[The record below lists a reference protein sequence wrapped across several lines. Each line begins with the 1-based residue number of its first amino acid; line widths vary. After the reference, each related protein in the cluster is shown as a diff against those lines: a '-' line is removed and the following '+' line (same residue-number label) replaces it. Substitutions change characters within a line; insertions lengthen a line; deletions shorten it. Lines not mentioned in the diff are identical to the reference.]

1 MSDLTPFIIPL
12 SLIRIIIRLLNGL
25 FTISFFPFLY
35 RLYKRSRRR
44 FYLLWGIGF
53 LLYGINITIRAL
65 WDTVTISSPVTWI
78 SFFFYMTGFIFIIT
92 GIGDLVEQ
100 TKIALASS
108 LLLPLVPLIGYYI
121 TSPEILAWTA
131 SLSPF
136 ILISISL
143 FFIRRKYHA
152 SLDLFITGWLLLLVV
167 NIALASNM
175 VNLIFVDVFAI
186 CGKFVILIGMISPKF
201 SFLVD
206 DMKRYLISGTP
217 TEYPSSIQEHF
228 ILVKIET
235 SEKYQEYDWISDK
248 VKENIKQ
255 GIRTILIVLYDLITP
270 SELRSRG
277 LEENDLYFV
286 RMSPSR
292 ELKIQ
297 SIEDNTAL
305 MSDHLSQLDLL
316 ISEIIEYSEERK
328 IRCDIILYT
337 LTWVIHTHGWDN
349 VYRLLISKIPEL
361 KKSNAQIY
369 AVYYPETHNVEEIS
383 KFERIADK
391 ILNFY

>member
-12 SLIRIIIRLLNGL
+12 SLIRMLLRLFNGL

-35 RLYKRSRRR
+35 KLYKRSRRR

-53 LLYGINITIRAL
+53 LLYGINITLRAL
-65 WDTVTISSPVTWI
+65 MDTATISSPVTWI
-78 SFFFYMTGFIFIIT
+78 SFIFYMSGFIFIIT
-92 GIGDLVEQ
+92 GIGDLIDH

-108 LLLPLVPLIGYYI
+108 LLLPLVPVISYYVS
-121 TSPEILAWTA
+121 SPEILAWTA

-136 ILISISL
+136 FLISVSL

-152 SLDLFITGWLLLLVV
+152 SLDLFIIGWLILLVV

-175 VNLIFVDVFAI
+175 VNLIFVEMFAI
-186 CGKFVILIGMISPKF
+186 CGKAVILIGMISPQF

-206 DMKRYLISGTP
+206 DMKRFLISGTP
-217 TEYPSSIQEHF
+217 GKYPNGIQENF
-228 ILVKIET
+228 ILVNIET
-235 SEKYQEYDWISDK
+235 SEKYQEQDWISDK
-248 VKENIKQ
+248 VRENLEQ
-255 GIRTILIVLYDLITP
+255 GIRTILVVLYDLITP

-277 LEENDLYFV
+277 LGENDLYFV
-286 RMSPSR
+286 RISPNR
-292 ELKIQ
+292 ELRMQ

-305 MSDHLSQLDLL
+305 MSDDLSQLGLL
-316 ISEIIEYSEERK
+316 ISEIIKYSEERK

-361 KKSNAQIY
+361 KKSDVQLY
-369 AVYYPETHNVEEIS
+369 SVYYPETHNVEEIS
-383 KFERIADK
+383 KFEKIADK
-391 ILNFY
+391 ILNLN

>member
-1 MSDLTPFIIPL
+1 MTPFIIPL
-12 SLIRIIIRLLNGL
+12 SLIRILIRLLNGL

-65 WDTVTISSPVTWI
+65 MDTVTTSSPVTWI

-100 TKIALASS
+100 TKIALVSS
-108 LLLPLVPLIGYYI
+108 LLLPLVPLIGFHF
-121 TSPEILAWTA
+121 TSPEILAWAA
-131 SLSPF
+131 SLTPF
-136 ILISISL
+136 FLISISL

-152 SLDLFITGWLLLLVV
+152 SLDLFIIGWLFLLVV

-175 VNLIFVDVFAI
+175 INLIYVDMFAI
-186 CGKFVILIGMISPKF
+186 CGKFVILIGMISPQF
-201 SFLVD
+201 AVLVD
-206 DMKRYLISGTP
+206 DMKRFLISGTP
-217 TEYPSSIQEHF
+217 GEYPSSIQEHF
-228 ILVKIET
+228 ILVNIET

-248 VKENIKQ
+248 VKDNIKQ

-297 SIEDNTAL
+297 SFEDNTAL

-316 ISEIIEYSEERK
+316 ISEIIEYSKERK

-361 KKSNAQIY
+361 KKSNVQLY
-369 AVYYPETHNVEEIS
+369 SVYYPETHTVEEIS

-391 ILNFY
+391 ILNF

>member
-206 DMKRYLISGTP
+206 DMKRFLISGTP

-228 ILVKIET
+228 ILVNIET

-248 VKENIKQ
+248 VKDNIKQ

-316 ISEIIEYSEERK
+316 ISEITEYSEERK

-361 KKSNAQIY
+361 KKSNTQIY

-383 KFERIADK
+383 VFEKIADK

>member
-12 SLIRIIIRLLNGL
+12 SLIRMLIRLLNGL
-25 FTISFFPFLY
+25 FTISFFPYLY
-35 RLYKRSRRR
+35 RLYKRSRKR

-65 WDTVTISSPVTWI
+65 WDTVTISTPATWI

-92 GIGDLVEQ
+92 GIGDLVDH

-108 LLLPLVPLIGYYI
+108 LLLPVVPLIGYYF

-136 ILISISL
+136 FLISISL
-143 FFIRRKYHA
+143 FFIKRKYHA
-152 SLDLFITGWLLLLVV
+152 SLDLFITGWLILLVV

-175 VNLIFVDVFAI
+175 VDLIFVEVFAI
-186 CGKFVILIGMISPKF
+186 CGKVVILIGMISPQF
-201 SFLVD
+201 SLLVD
-206 DMKRYLISGTP
+206 DMKRFLISGTP
-217 TEYPSSIQEHF
+217 GEYPSSIQEHF
-228 ILVKIET
+228 ILVNIGT
-235 SEKYQEYDWISDK
+235 SAKYQEYDWISEK
-248 VKENIKQ
+248 VKDNIKQ
-255 GIRTILIVLYDLITP
+255 GIRTILIVLYDLIAP

-286 RMSPSR
+286 RMSPGR

-305 MSDHLSQLDLL
+305 MSDDLSQLDLL

-349 VYRLLISKIPEL
+349 VYRFLISIIPEL
-361 KKSNAQIY
+361 KKSDVKMY
-369 AVYYPETHNVEEIS
+369 SVYYPETHTVEEIS
-383 KFERIADK
+383 KFEKIADK